1 MERVESSGNR
11 SVRRAV
17 ELSTPGGVDK
27 HGAFLVEG
35 PRFVADM
42 VRRSPGLILELLV
55 CEGAPAASGLP
66 GGGGIRAL
74 LLPEKVFGLVSDT
87 VHSQGVAAVCR
98 LPVQPERLEP
108 GGGPSSVLV
117 MDGISDPGN
126 AGTLL
131 RCAAAFGF
139 SAVLALEGTCNPY
152 SPKVSRAAAGANAFL
167 PVMRGLDAPK
177 ASAILEVAGY
187 TALAAEKGGRPVYS
201 ASIPSR
207 CALVVGSEA
216 HGISEA
222 ARTMCRG
229 SLAVPQSRDVES
241 LNAAV
246 AGAVLM
252 SWIASSRATGR
263 A

>member
-1 MERVESSGNR
+1 M
-11 SVRRAV
+11 
-17 ELSTPGGVDK
+17 
-27 HGAFLVEG
+27 AFLVEG
-35 PRFVADM
+35 PRFVGDIA
-42 VRRSPGLILELLV
+42 RRCPGLILELLV
-55 CEGAPAASGLP
+55 CEGAEAASGLP

-87 VHSQGVAAVCR
+87 VHSQGIAAVCT
-98 LPVQPERLEP
+98 LPAQPERLEP

-117 MDGISDPGN
+117 MDGIADPGN

-139 SAVLALEGTCNPY
+139 AAVLALEGTCNPY
-152 SPKVSRAAAGANAFL
+152 SPKVTRAAAGANAFL
-167 PVMRGLDAPK
+167 PVMRRLDASR
-177 ASAILEVAGY
+177 ASAVLSEAGY
-187 TALAAEKGGRPVYS
+187 TPLAAEKGGRSVYS

-216 HGISEA
+216 QGISRA
-222 ARTMCRG
+222 ALAMCRG
-229 SLAVPQSRDVES
+229 SIAVPQSRDVES

-252 SWIASSRATGR
+252 SWIASSRAAGR
-263 A
+263 S

>member
-1 MERVESSGNR
+1 MERVESPGNR

-17 ELSTPGGVDK
+17 ELSTPRGVDK
-27 HGAFLVEG
+27 HGAFLLEG
-35 PRFVADM
+35 PRFVGDVA
-42 VRRSPGLILELLV
+42 RRCPGLILELLV
-55 CEGAPAASGLP
+55 CDGFEIAGLP
-66 GGGGIRAL
+66 GGGGIRTL
-74 LLPEKVFGLVSDT
+74 LLPEKIFGLVSDT

-98 LPVQPERLEP
+98 LPVQPAELEP
-108 GGGPSSVLV
+108 GPGPSSVLV
-117 MDGISDPGN
+117 MDGIADPGN

-139 SAVLALEGTCNPY
+139 AAVMALEGTCNPY
-152 SPKVSRAAAGANAFL
+152 SPKVTRASAGANAFL
-167 PVMRGLDAPK
+167 PVMRGLDARE
-177 ASAILEVAGY
+177 ASTVLAGAGY
-187 TALAAEKGGRPVYS
+187 TALAAEKGGPPVYS

-216 HGISEA
+216 RGISREA
-222 ARTMCRG
+222 RAMCRG
-229 SLAVPQSRDVES
+229 SLSVPQSRDVES

-252 SWIASSRATGR
+252 SWIASSRAAGM

>member
-1 MERVESSGNR
+1 MERVESPGNR

-17 ELSTPGGVDK
+17 ELSTHRGVDK

-35 PRFVADM
+35 PRFVGDIA
-42 VRRSPGLILELLV
+42 RRSPGLILELLV
-55 CEGAPAASGLP
+55 CEGAEAAAGLP

-74 LLPEKVFGLVSDT
+74 LLPEKVFGLLSDT
-87 VHSQGVAAVCR
+87 IHSQGIAAVCR
-98 LPVQPERLEP
+98 LPAQPERLEP
-108 GGGPSSVLV
+108 GRGPSSVLV
-117 MDGISDPGN
+117 LDGIADPGN

-139 SAVLALEGTCNPY
+139 AAVIALGGTCNPY
-152 SPKVSRAAAGANAFL
+152 SPKVTRAAAGANALL
-167 PVMRGLDAPK
+167 PLMRGLDASK
-177 ASAILEVAGY
+177 ASAILSEAGY
-187 TALAAEKGGRPVYS
+187 TPLSADMCGRSVYS

-216 HGISEA
+216 HGISAA
-222 ARTMCRG
+222 ARAMCRG
-229 SLAVPQSRDVES
+229 SVSVPQSRDVES

-252 SWIASSRATGR
+252 SWIASSRVTGR